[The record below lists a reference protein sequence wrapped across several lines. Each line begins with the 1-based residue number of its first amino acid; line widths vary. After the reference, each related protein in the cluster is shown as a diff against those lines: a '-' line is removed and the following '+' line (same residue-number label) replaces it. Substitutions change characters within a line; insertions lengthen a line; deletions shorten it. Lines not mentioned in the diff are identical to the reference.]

1 MVYKLGTVAD
11 LTKLEKISVP
21 VAVRQALSN
30 DLAILDREYGADR
43 SIDENDGG
51 FLLYCTPSTDKTEI
65 KAFFDAENHLLEW
78 AGRIDSTPPY
88 CIALYL
94 LSNEYAVEIIM
105 PLSEAYEDIKE
116 ELSIRNT

>member
-1 MVYKLGTVAD
+1 MVFKLGTVAD
-11 LTKLEKISVP
+11 MEKLKRISVP
-21 VAVRQALSN
+21 AAVRQALVN

-43 SIDENDGG
+43 NVDNNDGG
-51 FLLYCTPSTDKTEI
+51 FLLYCTPSTNKTEV

-78 AGRIDSTPPY
+78 ADRIDSAPPY

-94 LSNEYAVEIIM
+94 LSNDYAVEIIM

-116 ELSIRNT
+116 ELSVRST